1 MDIMKMMM
9 MIQDLMKKDN
19 NDVVN
24 NLSNEIVS
32 DDMEANHRRVLMD
45 EKSPLM
51 TVTRIDDITTDAVD
65 DIDIQGQSY

>member
-1 MDIMKMMM
+1 
-9 MIQDLMKKDN
+9 MKKDN

-65 DIDIQGQSY
+65 DIDI

>member
-1 MDIMKMMM
+1 MDIMKMM